1 MSQIYY
7 FNPCCGGNSFGIP
20 NDTSPI
26 IPWSNFTDTIGTQY
40 SVIIRSY
47 SGCVEYSGSS
57 TTRLPIVPI
66 RNGNP
71 IFSAY
76 TCDYCTEN
84 IFPCYTPPIVPPKVI
99 VGYSNECGVITIL
112 PMTVECNSTNPSSY
126 TASDGEVSLLILGGT
141 APYEVTWLEYNE
153 ITPTL
158 KGLKNGSYTAT
169 TVDAYGDY
177 TVTTVCE
184 IDTPQDCS
192 FEVSIEEFI
201 LPPTPTP
208 TPTQTPTNTQT
219 PTQTQTPTITK
230 TSNTTP
236 TPTPTQTQT
245 QTPMPTITPTI
256 TPTNTQTPTPTNIP
270 CDLTIV
276 STITT
281 APTNVGGTNGTATIT
296 FTTSNGPSTYS
307 LNNVEQGPCISPLV
321 ISNLYSSIEYVV
333 VIKDSNNCTMQST
346 FTLGETTFSFNADY
360 LMLTY
365 QFTNG
370 LDLDTRTRIVSPN
383 IGQDTQADYVG
394 WALLSQYP
402 TTGNPI
408 IIWGGDNQGLGFE
421 SVLIDLNEYKNQ
433 YPSDNT
439 IVVDL
444 RAFWYRTVGSNP
456 VNVGGTL
463 WKGGSPIKNG
473 CNPITGGWSCWTNP
487 TADETFIV
495 DSVGT
500 QITETERASGE
511 RVATLTYNLQTGSGT
526 FNNNDTTTPSV

>member
-365 QFTNG
+365 QFTDG